1 MAKRNKKQKT
11 RSRAKN
17 KKSSNVNGELLPLIS
32 NLLNANVSR
41 AFTARQIMKQLSLSN
56 RAAKVAV
63 HEILDSLVEQEQVRS
78 LPKGKYQSTKEP
90 EYILGEVDY
99 VNPRFAFIMSD
110 ELEEDIKVESDY
122 LMNAWD
128 GDTVKVL
135 SYGPGYSAIRDPAGR
150 GSVRRPEGEVI
161 EVVERARDEF
171 VGRVE
176 MSARYAFVVP
186 DFRKLH
192 EDIYVRRE
200 DLSGATHGDK
210 VIVKVKEWPFQDR
223 NAVGEIT
230 RVLGKAGEHQAEMH
244 SIIAEFGLPL
254 EFPQQVTREADKIR
268 AGITKK
274 EIAKRRDFRTITTF
288 TIDPVDAKD
297 FDDALSIQK
306 LDSGLW
312 EIGVHIADVT
322 HYLQP
327 DTALEDEAQERATS
341 VYLVDRVI
349 PMLPEK
355 LSNELCSLRPE
366 EEKLTFS
373 AVFEM
378 NDEGQIKKE
387 WFGRTVIYSDR
398 RFSYEEAQ
406 ECIDTQQ
413 GDFAQEVV
421 QLNTLAKKI
430 RDERFAKGAI
440 SFETTEVRFRLDEDG
455 TPVEVIPKVRK
466 DAHKLI
472 EEFMLLANKKVAEF
486 AFNYQRKKE
495 KNTFVY
501 RVHDYPNIE
510 KVADFAQFAQ
520 RFGYKLHTSDDK
532 ISYSLNDLMA
542 AVEGKPEQDILQSIA
557 IRTMA
562 KAIYTTEAKGHFGL
576 AFKHY
581 SHFTSPIRRYPDV
594 MTHRLLANYLNGGK
608 SPEAEAYEQLCEHS
622 SQREKRAADAERAS
636 VKYKQV
642 EYMAKRKD
650 QTFNGIVSGV
660 TEWGV
665 YVEMVDNKCEGL
677 VRMSDIHDDYYDYD
691 AKNFRIIG
699 KRRKRIIALGDKVK
713 VKVINT
719 DLDRRTIDLEFA

>member
-17 KKSSNVNGELLPLIS
+17 KQSSSSFSELLPLVT
-32 NLLNANVSR
+32 NLLNANVTR
-41 AFTARQIMKQLSLSN
+41 AFTARQIMKQLSLEN
-56 RAAKVAV
+56 RASKVAI
-63 HEILDSLVEQEQVRS
+63 HEILDTLVEKEEVRT

-99 VNPRFAFIMSD
+99 VNPRFAFIISD
-110 ELEEDIKVESDY
+110 ELEEDIKVDSDY

-135 SYGPGYSAIRDPAGR
+135 SYGPGYSGGR
-150 GSVRRPEGEVI
+150 GLARRPEGEVI
-161 EVVERARDEF
+161 EIVERVRDEF

-200 DLSGATHGDK
+200 DLNGAKHGDK
-210 VIVKVKEWPFQDR
+210 VIVKVNEWPFQDR
-223 NAVGEIT
+223 NAVGVIT
-230 RVLGKAGEHQAEMH
+230 QVLGKAGEHQAEMH
-244 SIIAEFGLPL
+244 SIIAEFGLPFD
-254 EFPQQVTREADKIR
+254 FPKHVNQEADKIR
-268 AGITKK
+268 GDITKK
-274 EIAKRRDFRTITTF
+274 EIAKRRDFRKITTF

-306 LDSGLW
+306 LDNGLW

-327 DTALEDEAQERATS
+327 DTALEDEAQDRATS

-355 LSNELCSLRPE
+355 LSNELCSLRPK

-373 AVFEM
+373 AVFEI
-378 NDEGQIKKE
+378 DDQGQIKKE

-398 RFSYEEAQ
+398 RFAYEEAQ
-406 ECIDTQQ
+406 ERIDTQQ
-413 GDFAQEVV
+413 GDFAEEIT
-421 QLNTLAKKI
+421 QLNKLAKKI
-430 RDERFAKGAI
+430 RDERFGQGAI

-455 TPVEVIPKVRK
+455 TPVEVIPKVRV

-472 EEFMLLANKKVAEF
+472 EEFMLLANRKVAEF
-486 AFNYQRKKE
+486 VYNYQNKKE

-501 RVHDYPNIE
+501 RVHDYPNVE
-510 KVADFAQFAQ
+510 KIADFAQFAQ

-532 ISYSLNDLMA
+532 ISHSFNELMQ

-557 IRTMA
+557 IRAMA

-594 MTHRLLANYLNGGK
+594 MTHRLLAHYLSCGK
-608 SPEAEAYEQLCEHS
+608 SPEAEGYEKLCEHS
-622 SQREKRAADAERAS
+622 SEREKRAADAERAS

-642 EYMAKRKD
+642 EYMAKRRD
-650 QTFNGIVSGV
+650 QEFKGIVSGV

-665 YVEMVDNKCEGL
+665 YVEMVDNKCEGM
-677 VRMSDIHDDYYDYD
+677 VRMADMNDDYYEFD
-691 AKNFRIIG
+691 AQNFRVIG
-699 KRRKRIIALGDKVK
+699 RRRKRIIALGDKVN
-713 VKVINT
+713 VRVIST
-719 DLDRRTIDLEFA
+719 DLDRRTIDLEFVR

>member
-1 MAKRNKKQKT
+1 MAKRNNKQKT
-11 RSRAKN
+11 RSRAK
-17 KKSSNVNGELLPLIS
+17 KKQSSSSFSELLPLVT
-32 NLLNANVSR
+32 NLLNANVTR
-41 AFTARQIMKQLSLSN
+41 AFTARQIMKQLSLEN
-56 RAAKVAV
+56 RASKVAI
-63 HEILDSLVEQEQVRS
+63 HEILDTLVEKDEVRT
-78 LPKGKYQSTKEP
+78 LQKGKYQSTKEP

-99 VNPRFAFIMSD
+99 VNPRFAFIISD
-110 ELEEDIKVESDY
+110 ELEEDIKVDSDY

-135 SYGPGYSAIRDPAGR
+135 SYGPGYSGGR
-150 GSVRRPEGEVI
+150 GSARRPEGEVI

-200 DLSGATHGDK
+200 DLNEAKHGDK
-210 VIVKVKEWPFQDR
+210 VIVKIKEWPYQDR
-223 NAVGEIT
+223 NATGTIT
-230 RVLGKAGEHQAEMH
+230 QVLGKAGEHQAEMH
-244 SIIAEFGLPL
+244 SIIAEFGLPFD
-254 EFPQQVTREADKIR
+254 FPKHVDQEADKIR
-268 AGITKK
+268 GDITKK
-274 EIAKRRDFRTITTF
+274 EIAKRRDFRKITTF

-306 LDSGLW
+306 LKNGLW

-327 DTALEDEAQERATS
+327 DTALEEEAQERATS

-355 LSNELCSLRPE
+355 LSNELCSLRPK

-378 NDEGQIKKE
+378 DDEGQIKKE

-398 RFSYEEAQ
+398 RFTYEEAQ
-406 ECIDTQQ
+406 ERIDTQK
-413 GDFAQEVV
+413 GDFAEEVI
-421 QLNTLAKKI
+421 QLNQLAHKI
-430 RDERFAKGAI
+430 RDERFAQGAI
-440 SFETTEVRFRLDEDG
+440 SFETSEVRFKLDEDG
-455 TPVEVIPKVRK
+455 TPIEVIPKVRQ

-486 AFNYQRKKE
+486 AYNYQNKKE

-510 KVADFAQFAQ
+510 KIADFAQFAQ

-532 ISYSLNDLMA
+532 ISHSFNELME

-581 SHFTSPIRRYPDV
+581 SHFTSPIRRYPDM
-594 MTHRLLANYLNGGK
+594 MTHRLLAHYLSGGK
-608 SPEAEAYEQLCEHS
+608 SPEAEAYEKLCEHS

-636 VKYKQV
+636 IKYKQV
-642 EYMAKRKD
+642 EYMAKRQD
-650 QTFNGIVSGV
+650 QVFDGIVSGV

-665 YVEMVDNKCEGL
+665 YVEMVDSKCEGL
-677 VRMSDIHDDYYDYD
+677 VRMSDISDDYYDYD

-699 KRRKRIIALGDKVK
+699 KRRKRIISLGDKMK

>member
-1 MAKRNKKQKT
+1 
-11 RSRAKN
+11 
-17 KKSSNVNGELLPLIS
+17 
-32 NLLNANVSR
+32 
-41 AFTARQIMKQLSLSN
+41 
-56 RAAKVAV
+56 
-63 HEILDSLVEQEQVRS
+63 
-78 LPKGKYQSTKEP
+78 
-90 EYILGEVDY
+90 
-99 VNPRFAFIMSD
+99 
-110 ELEEDIKVESDY
+110 
-122 LMNAWD
+122 
-128 GDTVKVL
+128 
-135 SYGPGYSAIRDPAGR
+135 AGR

-161 EVVERARDEF
+161 EVVERAREEF

-176 MSARYAFVVP
+176 MSARYAFVIP
-186 DFRKLH
+186 DFRKLY
-192 EDIYVRRE
+192 EDIYVRLD
-200 DLSGATHGDK
+200 DLNGAKHGDK
-210 VIVKVKEWPFQDR
+210 VIVKVTEWPFQDR
-223 NAVGEIT
+223 NAVGKIT

-244 SIIAEFGLPL
+244 SIIAEFGLPFD
-254 EFPQQVTREADKIR
+254 FPKSVEQEADKIR

-274 EIAKRRDFRTITTF
+274 EIAKRRDFRRVTTF

-306 LDSGLW
+306 LDNGLW

-322 HYLQP
+322 HYLRP
-327 DTALEDEAQERATS
+327 DTALEEEAQDRATS

-398 RFSYEEAQ
+398 RFAYEEAQ
-406 ECIDTQQ
+406 ESIDTQK
-413 GDFAQEVV
+413 GDFAKEII
-421 QLNTLAKKI
+421 QLNSLAKKI
-430 RDERFAKGAI
+430 RDERFGQGAI

-455 TPVEVIPKVRK
+455 TPVEVIPKVRV

-486 AFNYQRKKE
+486 VYNYQNKKE

-501 RVHDYPNIE
+501 RVHDYPNVE

-520 RFGYKLHTSDDK
+520 RFGYKLHTTDDK
-532 ISYSLNDLMA
+532 ISNSINELML

-594 MTHRLLANYLNGGK
+594 MTHRLLAHYLNGGK
-608 SPEAEAYEQLCEHS
+608 SPEAEPYEKLCEHS
-622 SQREKRAADAERAS
+622 SEREKRAADAERAS

-642 EYMAKRKD
+642 EYMAKREQQEFD
-650 QTFNGIVSGV
+650 GIVSGV

-665 YVEMVDNKCEGL
+665 YVEMVQSKCEGM
-677 VRMSDIHDDYYDYD
+677 VRMADMNDDYYEFD
-691 AKNFRIIG
+691 AQNFRVIG
-699 KRRKRIIALGDKVK
+699 RRRKRIIALGDKVK
-713 VKVINT
+713 VKVIKT
-719 DLDRRTIDLEFA
+719 DLDRRTIDLEFV

>member
-1 MAKRNKKQKT
+1 MAKQRSKKQKT
-11 RSRAKN
+11 KTRSRT
-17 KKSSNVNGELLPLIS
+17 KKTSQTSEQLTSLVLT
-32 NLLNANVSR
+32 LLNANVTK
-41 AFTARQIMKQLSLSN
+41 AFTPRQMLRQFSLSD
-56 RAAKVAV
+56 RASKAA
-63 HEILDSLVEQEQVRS
+63 
-78 LPKGKYQSTKEP
+78 LPEVLQALESGGKIRELQHGKYQSTKKP
-90 EYILGEVDY
+90 EYILGQVDY
-99 VNPRFAFIMSD
+99 VNPRFAFIISD
-110 ELEEDIKVESDY
+110 ELEEDIKVDSDS

-135 SYGPGYSAIRDPAGR
+135 SYGPGYSSEHGAD
-150 GSVRRPEGEVI
+150 RRPEGEVV
-161 EVVERARDEF
+161 EVVKRGRDEF

-176 MSARYAFVVP
+176 MSARYGFVIP
-186 DFRKLH
+186 DYRKLH
-192 EDIYVRRE
+192 EDIYVRLD
-200 DLSGATHGDK
+200 DLNGASHGDK
-210 VIVKVKEWPFQDR
+210 VIVKVTEWPKDDR
-223 NAVGEIT
+223 NAVGKIIN
-230 RVLGKAGEHQAEMH
+230 VLGKAGEHQAEMH
-244 SIIAEFGLPL
+244 SIMAEFGLPFD
-254 EFPQQVTREADKIR
+254 FPDHVEQEAEKMK

-274 EIAKRRDFRTITTF
+274 EIAKRRDFRNITTF
-288 TIDPVDAKD
+288 TIDPEDAKD

-306 LDSGLW
+306 LDNGLW

-322 HYLQP
+322 HYLQLN
-327 DTALEDEAQERATS
+327 TALEEEAERRATS

-378 NDEGQIKKE
+378 DDEGQVKKE

-398 RFSYEEAQ
+398 RFTYEEAQ
-406 ECIDTQQ
+406 ERLETQK
-413 GDFAQEVV
+413 GDFAEEVI

-440 SFETTEVRFRLDEDG
+440 NFETTEVRFKLDEKG
-455 TPVEVIPKVRK
+455 RPIEVVPKVRK

-486 AFNYQRKKE
+486 AFNYKGRKE

-501 RVHDYPNIE
+501 RVHDYPDAE
-510 KVADFAQFAQ
+510 KVRDFAEFAQ
-520 RFGYKLHTSDDK
+520 RFGYKIQTSDKDIPFSMNK
-532 ISYSLNDLMA
+532 LMA

-562 KAIYTTEAKGHFGL
+562 KAKYTTEASGHFGL

-594 MTHRLLANYLNGGK
+594 MTHRLLAHYLNGGN
-608 SPEAEAYEQLCEHS
+608 SPEAESYEKLCEHS
-622 SQREKRAADAERAS
+622 SEMEKRAADAERAS

-642 EYMAKRKD
+642 EYMAQRE
-650 QTFNGIVSGV
+650 QHTFAGIVSGV

-665 YVEMVDNKCEGL
+665 YVEMVDSKCEGM
-677 VRMSDIHDDYYDYD
+677 VRMADMKDDYYEFD

-699 KRRKRIIALGDKVK
+699 KRRKRIIALGDKVN
-713 VKVINT
+713 VKVTNT
-719 DLDRRTIDLEFA
+719 DLDRRTIDLEFVR